1 MLKATFCWRYFSSQI
16 FVVTTKSFKIYFFYH
31 HDSLFHQSDDF
42 LNFLGL
48 IFELIETKSSIEE
61 SKLCSP
67 SAIKYFVFNWLKL
80 DLFTSLF
87 FNKGFFCQN
96 QKQIWHLMSQ
106 LFQTPNIFHT
116 KISYFTL
123 FEIYNTNVNYQALLN
138 IIVCLKNIEL
148 DNKLS
153 NEIKWKCIESRQIL
167 FQILKQTHRKKKMK
181 FLVFLL
187 KFIKIFFFN
196 ALDCS
201 NSRKWR
207 RRRQER

>member
-87 FNKGFFCQN
+87 FIKGFFLSESEVNLTSYVPIVPNAAHFSHHNILFHFVRNIHYRCQLSSIV
-96 QKQIWHLMSQ
+96 KYYC
-106 LFQTPNIFHT
+106 LFQH
-116 KISYFTL
+116 
-123 FEIYNTNVNYQALLN
+123 
-138 IIVCLKNIEL
+138 
-148 DNKLS
+148 LS
-153 NEIKWKCIESRQIL
+153 VRS
-167 FQILKQTHRKKKMK
+167 
-181 FLVFLL
+181 
-187 KFIKIFFFN
+187 
-196 ALDCS
+196 
-201 NSRKWR
+201 
-207 RRRQER
+207 